1 MDLQLLLPFVVA
13 ITLIS
18 LVPGPDMF
26 YIVANGIAGGPRA
39 GVVAAVG
46 MSTGMAVHTL
56 AAAAGLSA
64 LFIALPAAMDVLRVV
79 GIAVL
84 LYLAMSTLRSSFA
97 QQELE
102 LRPEQRPLSRT
113 YGMAVLTNVSN
124 PKVIVFY
131 LAFMPQFTDPH
142 GAWPV
147 PVQLLAL
154 GLLFITVG
162 LGIDAGVGLA
172 AGKLSGLLAGSLRFR
187 RWLQRVSAAV
197 FGALAVDLGLSR
209 G

>member
-1 MDLQLLLPFVVA
+1 MDLHLLLPFVIA
-13 ITLIS
+13 ATLIS

-26 YIVANGIAGGPRA
+26 FIIANGIAGGPRA
-39 GVVAAVG
+39 GVSAAVG

-64 LFIALPAAMDVLRVV
+64 LFLALPTAMDVLRVV
-79 GIAVL
+79 GIIVL
-84 LYLAMSTLRSSFA
+84 LYLAFTAFRSSFRE
-97 QQELE
+97 QDLE
-102 LRPEQRPLSRT
+102 LRPERRSLGRT

-131 LAFMPQFTDPH
+131 LAFMPQFTDARA
-142 GAWPV
+142 AWPV

-154 GLLFITVG
+154 GLLFISIG
-162 LGIDAGVGLA
+162 LAIDAGVGVA
-172 AGKLSGLLAGSLRFR
+172 AGKLSGVLASQHRFR

-197 FGALAVDLGLSR
+197 FGALAVNLGLTR